1 MKYAV
6 WLDGVILNIDITDK
20 LYELYKG
27 NSVEIPYTKEINYD
41 WNEFYTKLKGKI
53 IILSPYNETLTKEI
67 LNTVNIT
74 EPFISSKGKTKPDK
88 DPMTQL
94 FSSYTLNP
102 LDVVVIGSSPLDL
115 LSARF
120 YDSRV
125 KVLCVNRRFDCSK
138 YSPYL
143 MSRNLEEL
151 YLSMRRLKLV

>member
-6 WLDGVILNIDITDK
+6 WLDGVILDINITDR

-27 NSVEIPYTKEINYD
+27 KPIEIPYTMKINYD
-41 WNEFYTKLKGKI
+41 WNEFYNKLKGKI

-67 LNTVNIT
+67 LNIANIT
-74 EPFISSKGKTKPDK
+74 EPFIYNKGKTKPDK
-88 DPMTQL
+88 DPMVQL
-94 FSSYTLNP
+94 FSSFTLNP

-125 KVLCVNRRFDCSK
+125 KVLCVNRQIDCSK

-143 MSRNLEEL
+143 MNRNLEEL